1 MQDER
6 AKQIIEVWKTII
18 SVQQHFNDIEMR
30 IRSIFVTV
38 LLALFASI
46 GFLLDKNLSLDIWI
60 VKVRFATLIPLVGI
74 VGTVLFYFM
83 DRHWYHR
90 LLIGSVLHG
99 IEIEQ
104 KYRSELPELSLSDA
118 IGRESPFQPKRL
130 TWLIAYLVVTD
141 GRFRKTGQLHSDG
154 KIELFYKSMMLLL
167 FLTFIVL
174 AAIGGVTFDRQ
185 SQWLPY

>member
-1 MQDER
+1 MRDER
-6 AKQIIEVWKTII
+6 AKQVIEVWKTIV

-46 GFLLDKNLSLDIWI
+46 GFLLDKNLSLEVWI
-60 VKVRFATLIPLVGI
+60 FKVRFITLIPLVGI

-99 IEIEQ
+99 IEIER

-118 IGRESPFQPKRL
+118 IGKESPFQPKGFI
-130 TWLIAYLVVTD
+130 WLVACIVVREE
-141 GRFRKTGQLHSDG
+141 RFRTTGKIHSDG

-167 FLTFIVL
+167 FLTFVVL
-174 AAIGGVTFDRQ
+174 AAIGGITFAREPHV
-185 SQWLPY
+185 LPY